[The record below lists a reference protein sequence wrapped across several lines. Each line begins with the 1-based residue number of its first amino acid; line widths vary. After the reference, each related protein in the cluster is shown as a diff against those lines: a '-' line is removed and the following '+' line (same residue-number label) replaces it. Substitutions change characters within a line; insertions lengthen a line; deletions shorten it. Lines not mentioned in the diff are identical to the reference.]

1 MPKREGS
8 AVIYHYLSKI
18 LVWGLYPLTLGMGC
32 LLLAYWFEHKRD
44 RRLFRRFFFVGF
56 AVLYLFSITPVQR
69 LLVRPL
75 RVASSKIMSEIKADA
90 IIILGGE
97 PARSLT
103 GIRLFKQGV
112 APVIVSAGGSG
123 ELLQEEQKESHRM
136 TDFLVEFGVPKD
148 RIISESKSKN
158 TRENALYTKDMMDS
172 LNIHTIALVTSSIHM
187 RRSVGVFSKLGY
199 DVIPVEARLFRM
211 PKKRERF
218 DPFTL
223 VPNVGNLSLSTQV
236 IYEYFALILYKALN
250 WV

>member
-1 MPKREGS
+1 M
-8 AVIYHYLSKI
+8 IYHYLSKI
-18 LVWGLYPLTLGMGC
+18 LVWGIYPLTLGMVC
-32 LLLAYWFEHKRD
+32 LILAYWFERKRD
-44 RRLFRRFFFVGF
+44 RRLFRRFFFAGF
-56 AVLYLFSITPVQR
+56 ATLYLFSITPVQR
-69 LLVRPL
+69 LIVRPL
-75 RVASSKIMSEIKADA
+75 KMATPINFSDIKADA
-90 IIILGGE
+90 IVVLGGA

-103 GIRLFKQGV
+103 GIRLFKQG
-112 APVIVSAGGSG
+112 ASPLIISAGGSG

-158 TRENALYTKDMMDS
+158 TRENALYTKRMMDS
-172 LNIHTIALVTSSIHM
+172 LNIHTIALVTSSLHM
-187 RRSVGVFSKLGY
+187 RRSIGTFSKLGY
-199 DVIPVEARLFRM
+199 DVIPVGARLFRI

-236 IYEYFALILYKALN
+236 IYEYFALILYKVRN